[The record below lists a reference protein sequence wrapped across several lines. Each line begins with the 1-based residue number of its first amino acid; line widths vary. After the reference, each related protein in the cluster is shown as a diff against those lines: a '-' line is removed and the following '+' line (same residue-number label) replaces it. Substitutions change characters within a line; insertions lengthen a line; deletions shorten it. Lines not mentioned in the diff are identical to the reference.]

1 MRFFLAIFSSFKLLI
16 DILLLK
22 NEIIKIMKKRL
33 QKGLLALTLLGLVA
47 SCSTTNDVASN
58 RGIQKRKYTKGYF
71 IDFNQNK
78 GGNAHDNDN
87 IAKSESTPVEEVT
100 LAQEMPFVRSIEQEV
115 EYVEE
120 VQTLPTVVTT
130 IEAYDVE
137 ATAINSTVSTPNSSV
152 AQNVEI
158 EAVQEITF
166 PSKLTKNDRKSIKR
180 QASLE
185 NKTSEDAILYYIL
198 AFFIPFLAVGLVTD
212 WDVKQVIINILLTML
227 CGIPGVIHAF
237 IVVSRNV

>member
-1 MRFFLAIFSSFKLLI
+1 MRLFFCCFSRFKLLI
-16 DILLLK
+16 DILSLQNK
-22 NEIIKIMKKRL
+22 NIKIMKKRL

-71 IDFNQNK
+71 IDFNHNK

-87 IAKSESTPVEEVT
+87 IVKNEGTSIEEVT
-100 LAQEMPFVRSIEQEV
+100 LSQETPLVRSIEQEV
-115 EYVEE
+115 VY
-120 VQTLPTVVTT
+120 
-130 IEAYDVE
+130 VE
-137 ATAINSTVSTPNSSV
+137 ATAINSTVTTPNNSV

-158 EAVQEITF
+158 EEVQEIAF

-185 NKTSEDAILYYIL
+185 NKTSEDAIWYYIL
-198 AFFIPFLAVGLVTD
+198 AFFLPFLAVGLVTD
-212 WDVKQVIINILLTML
+212 WDVTKVVICLLL
-227 CGIPGVIHAF
+227 CCCLWLPGFIYAL
-237 IVVSRNV
+237 IVVNRNV

>member
-1 MRFFLAIFSSFKLLI
+1 
-16 DILLLK
+16 
-22 NEIIKIMKKRL
+22 MKKRL
-33 QKGLLALTLLGLVA
+33 QKGLFALTLLGIVA

-71 IDFNQNK
+71 IDFNHNK
-78 GGNAHDNDN
+78 GGNSQDNDN
-87 IAKSESTPVEEVT
+87 IVKNESTAVEEVT
-100 LAQEMPFVRSIEQEV
+100 LAQETAFVRSIDQEV
-115 EYVEE
+115 VYIEE
-120 VQTLPTVVTT
+120 AQTLPTALTA
-130 IEAYDVE
+130 IEANVVE
-137 ATAINSTVSTPNSSV
+137 ATASNSSATNRNNSV
-152 AQNVEI
+152 AQNIEI
-158 EAVQEITF
+158 EEVQEIAF
-166 PSKLTKNDRKSIKR
+166 PSKLTKNDRKSIKH

-227 CGIPGVIHAF
+227 CGIPGIIHAF

>member
-1 MRFFLAIFSSFKLLI
+1 
-16 DILLLK
+16 
-22 NEIIKIMKKRL
+22 MKKRL

-71 IDFNQNK
+71 IDFNHNK
-78 GGNAHDNDN
+78 GGNAQDNDN
-87 IAKSESTPVEEVT
+87 IVKNEGTSIEEVT
-100 LAQEMPFVRSIEQEV
+100 LSQETPFVRSIEQEV
-115 EYVEE
+115 VYVEE
-120 VQTLPTVVTT
+120 VQTLPTAVTT
-130 IEAYDVE
+130 IEANDVE
-137 ATAINSTVSTPNSSV
+137 ATAINSTVTTPNNSV

-158 EAVQEITF
+158 EEVQEIAF
-166 PSKLTKNDRKSIKR
+166 PSKLTKNERKSIKR

-198 AFFIPFLAVGLVTD
+198 AFFIPFLAVGLVTN
-212 WDVKQVIINILLTML
+212 WDVKQVIINILLCCL
-227 CGIPGVIHAF
+227 CGIPGIIHAF